1 MQVAG
6 AEVLIERLID
16 YLGSSIKPSVF
27 CLDEIGAIGERLK
40 ASGVPVIVLGR
51 NPGVDWRLPARFAD
65 AIIEQ
70 KLNILHAHQYTPFF
84 YSSLAKWRCKNRHAF
99 KLIFTEHGRHFPDV
113 VGWKRRMFN
122 RHFLSTLVDKV
133 NACSRFSADAVE
145 KIEGF
150 PRCEVIL
157 NGISIDQF
165 PARGA
170 PADQLSL
177 REKLGLPLNDPLV
190 ACVARLHPIKDHTTL
205 LKAWIEVLR
214 IHPNAKLLL
223 VGEGEERNNLEA
235 FCKTHGIE
243 TSVKFLGVH
252 RNVQDFLRCVDV
264 FALTSLT
271 EASPLTLLEAMSCCC
286 PSVVT
291 NVGGNSEHIT
301 DGVEALL
308 APRGDAIKIAE
319 CLNRLLSDR
328 AYRERMGIAAREKV
342 IKDFTIE
349 RCFEQYKQLY
359 LTLMQNP

>member
-243 TSVKFLGVH
+243 SSVKFLGVH